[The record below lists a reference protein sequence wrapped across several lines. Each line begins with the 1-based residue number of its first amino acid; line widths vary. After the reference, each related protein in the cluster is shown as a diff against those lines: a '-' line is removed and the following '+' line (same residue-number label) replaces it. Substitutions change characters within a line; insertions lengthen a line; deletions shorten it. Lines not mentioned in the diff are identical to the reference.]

1 VRDTPGIAL
10 GICQHRAAR
19 QQDQHIL
26 LRAQNPRGVLHGM
39 RINHRRSKCGQ
50 CISNHTAF
58 VPRRVGRQDQRG
70 DLSRRGARRLNGIGG
85 IAPHIRG
92 VLAGAYPCRH
102 AARKAV
108 GISRERRIKRAVI
121 GGLIA
126 DDVDN
131 AASRAPRV
139 VQVRE
144 PVRKARPAMQQR
156 GRRLAFDAVV
166 TIGHAGDHVLL
177 QAQHAA
183 HAGALVQ
190 RGDEVHLAG
199 AGVCEAGVDAGL
211 QQGFDETFCTIHRGS
226 PDFGCSLAVAMM
238 FRDGDL
244 ERTKR
249 VNQREI
255 V

>member
-1 VRDTPGIAL
+1 
-10 GICQHRAAR
+10 
-19 QQDQHIL
+19 
-26 LRAQNPRGVLHGM
+26 
-39 RINHRRSKCGQ
+39 
-50 CISNHTAF
+50 
-58 VPRRVGRQDQRG
+58 
-70 DLSRRGARRLNGIGG
+70 
-85 IAPHIRG
+85 
-92 VLAGAYPCRH
+92 
-102 AARKAV
+102 
-108 GISRERRIKRAVI
+108 
-121 GGLIA
+121 
-126 DDVDN
+126 
-131 AASRAPRV
+131 
-139 VQVRE
+139 
-144 PVRKARPAMQQR
+144 MQQR

-199 AGVCEAGVDAGL
+199 AGVGEAGVDAGL
-211 QQGFDETFCTIHRGS
+211 QQGFDETFAPFIAALQTL
-226 PDFGCSLAVAMM
+226 DAVWVAMM